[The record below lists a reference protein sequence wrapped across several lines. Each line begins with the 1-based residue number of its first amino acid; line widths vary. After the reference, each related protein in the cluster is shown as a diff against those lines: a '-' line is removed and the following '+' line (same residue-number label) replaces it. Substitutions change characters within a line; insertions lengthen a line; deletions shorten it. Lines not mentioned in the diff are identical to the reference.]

1 LVLDLEQASTAML
14 GHAGQLQQ
22 VVLNLLTNAL
32 DATPAGGRV
41 SVRTRAT
48 REQLTLEVSDTGHG
62 IPAAHRKDIF
72 EPFFSTKEPGHG
84 TGLGLF
90 IASQIVREH
99 GGDIGLESEE
109 GLGTTFR
116 VTLPREGAA

>member
-1 LVLDLEQASTAML
+1 VIDLETAATTMR

-32 DATPAGGRV
+32 DATPAGGSV
-41 SVRTRAT
+41 VVRTRAT
-48 REQLTLEVSDTGHG
+48 RERLAVEISDTGSG
-62 IPAAHRKDIF
+62 IPAEHRKDIF
-72 EPFFSTKEPGHG
+72 EPFFSTKEPGRG

-99 GGDIGLESEE
+99 GGDIALDSEE
-109 GLGTTFR
+109 GRGATFR
-116 VTLPREGAA
+116 VTLPREGAP